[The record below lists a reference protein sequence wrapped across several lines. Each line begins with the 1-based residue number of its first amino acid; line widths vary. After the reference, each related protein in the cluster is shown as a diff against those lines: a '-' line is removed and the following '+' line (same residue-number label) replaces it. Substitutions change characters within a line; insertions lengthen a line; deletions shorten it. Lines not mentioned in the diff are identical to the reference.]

1 MVNEPKR
8 ISILE
13 DDGTTLAGEQS
24 SSRFGPGTGTII
36 RRLTNYHNIWFGF
49 SAVPLQADANASGTW
64 VLWNKL
70 NASEADTIWS
80 LANILTDN
88 FTMQIIACGV
98 WRSSNQTPYNFVS
111 QLKSSRNFVAN
122 QELVMTVHVHSVTT
136 GSVAILTSLCAG
148 VAVK

>member
-8 ISILE
+8 ISMLKVSNL
-13 DDGTTLAGEQS
+13 TAGQQA

-49 SAVPLQADANASGTW
+49 TAVPLVADANATGIW

-70 NASEADTIWS
+70 NTNETDTVWS
-80 LANILTDN
+80 LANILSDD
-88 FTMQIIACGV
+88 FTMQIIACGA
-98 WRSSNQTPYNFVS
+98 WAASNQSPFTFSS

-122 QELVMTVHVHSVTT
+122 QELVMTMHMDGISTGELETVTT
-136 GSVAILTSLCAG
+136 LCAG

>member
-8 ISILE
+8 ISVLV
-13 DDGTTLAGEQS
+13 DSDVTAGQQT

-49 SAVPLQADANASGTW
+49 SAEPVVADANAAGIW
-64 VLWNKL
+64 VLWEKRDA
-70 NASEADTIWS
+70 NATDTLWS
-80 LANILTDN
+80 PATILTDD

-98 WRSSNQTPYNFVS
+98 WAASNQTPFNFSS

-122 QELVMTVHVHSVTT
+122 QELVMSVFVDTVTSGGVRT
-136 GSVAILTSLCAG
+136 LTSLCAG